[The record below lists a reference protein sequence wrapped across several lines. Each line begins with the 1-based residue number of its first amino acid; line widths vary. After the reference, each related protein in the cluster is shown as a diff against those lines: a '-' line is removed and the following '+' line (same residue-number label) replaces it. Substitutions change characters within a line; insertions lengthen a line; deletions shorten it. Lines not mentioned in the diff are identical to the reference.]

1 MATMH
6 KDKRSQPKSRFEQEN
21 IDREAVVVY
30 SRKTVI
36 VFKDDYVLF
45 TFNDITSFH
54 SYNEFEGV
62 TSFYDIGNQT
72 KQFRGFG

>member
-6 KDKRSQPKSRFEQEN
+6 KHKRSQPKSRFEQEN

-30 SRKTVI
+30 NRKTVI